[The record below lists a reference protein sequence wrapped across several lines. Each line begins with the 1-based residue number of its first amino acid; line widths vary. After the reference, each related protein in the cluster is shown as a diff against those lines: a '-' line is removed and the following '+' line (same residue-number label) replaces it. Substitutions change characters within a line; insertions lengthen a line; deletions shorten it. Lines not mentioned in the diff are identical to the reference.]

1 MKRTIG
7 TQEATTANMNMGKV
21 KEGLKIKGTD
31 DNNTKIQGI
40 DLPKIPPKAK
50 AKEEAKVRAKAN
62 TEAKRAKAKAKVE
75 ARDNRFLG
83 TENKIK
89 RKHR

>member
-1 MKRTIG
+1 MKHTIG
-7 TQEATTANMNMGKV
+7 TQEATTANMIMEKV
-21 KEGLKIKGTD
+21 KEDLKIKATD
-31 DNNTKIQGI
+31 DNNTKTPETN
-40 DLPKIPPKAK
+40 LPKIPPRAK
-50 AKEEAKVRAKAN
+50 AKEKVKEKEKAN

-83 TENKIK
+83 TEKKIK

>member
-1 MKRTIG
+1 MKHTIG
-7 TQEATTANMNMGKV
+7 TQEATTANMIMEKV
-21 KEGLKIKGTD
+21 KEGLKIKATD
-31 DNNTKIQGI
+31 DNNTKTPGTN
-40 DLPKIPPKAK
+40 LPKIPPRAKEKEK
-50 AKEEAKVRAKAN
+50 AKEKAN

-83 TENKIK
+83 TEKKIK

>member
-7 TQEATTANMNMGKV
+7 TQEATTANTIVEKV
-21 KEGLKIKGTD
+21 KEGLKIKATD
-31 DNNTKIQGI
+31 DNITKTPGT
-40 DLPKIPPKAK
+40 DLPKIPPRAK
-50 AKEEAKVRAKAN
+50 AKEEAKEREKAN
-62 TEAKRAKAKAKVE
+62 TEVKRAKAKAKVE
-75 ARDNRFLG
+75 AKDNRFLG